1 MQKNSWWHWL
11 ILAAA
16 VIGSIAVVSPP
27 FDTKDDKGR
36 TVKPGKIKFGLDL
49 QGGTSFTVEVDR
61 DELAKRIRERTPDLT
76 DEQVAAA
83 VAKDLVVS
91 RDVALEAI
99 RNRIDG
105 LGISEPQIY
114 PQMEDRIVV
123 QMPGIDAKKRDD
135 ARKSIQSVAFLEF
148 RLVHKDNDEWIRK
161 LADGDKAPRGFTA
174 EGSGAEFHYVRDRAA
189 LPDEEMDSAYW
200 SEVRRFAQREGAEFM
215 LQRDEEGDLKRI
227 VWRPVYVERAV
238 MLSGK
243 AVDEARIDF
252 DQMNRPVVDL
262 KFTKQGA
269 RQFTEIIRRYRPNG
283 EMNRGSDDGRRLAII
298 LDGALRSAPEITD
311 RFPHDTTIRNCE
323 ISGRG
328 MDVREVKQLVNVLK
342 TGALLAPMR
351 IVQESSVDSTLGKD
365 SVRSGVTASIVGAV
379 FVALFMLAYYL
390 IPGLFA
396 NVALVLDVILMPLGM
411 MIVAGVLAV
420 FSRAGGTPE
429 LPTLTLPGI
438 AGIAL
443 TFGMAVDANVL
454 IYERIR
460 EELKAGKHLAA
471 AIEAGYNRAFIT
483 ILDSN
488 LTTLL
493 AALIMFWQGA
503 GPVRGYAVTLS
514 AGILVSMYTAILCTR
529 MLFNWLVGSGR
540 LTTIKMLG
548 WVKDTSIDFL
558 GKRKIAAAFSLVV
571 IVGSWG
577 LFAVRYPANLGVD
590 FIGGASLTFE
600 YKQRQAEESIRDALA
615 KAGVVGEPMIQY
627 QAMRG
632 SIGAAVR
639 DRLVVQVGVNDGEKA
654 LDVMTKG
661 LPEGGFSL
669 LQKEEIG
676 PQIGNELKSK
686 GLVALL
692 LSMVGMIIYIAWR
705 FEFAFA
711 MGAIVALV
719 HDVLVA
725 VGVFC
730 LLGRQLSAP
739 MIAVVLTI
747 IGYSVNDTIVI
758 FDRIREGSKLWRGK
772 SFLDVC
778 NQAINQTLGRTIIT
792 SGTVVISV
800 LALLLF
806 GGGAINDFALL
817 LLIGLI
823 AGTYSTIF
831 IATPVMLLWHKGDKP
846 VTVGASAPAA
856 KPGKG
861 GKPAKATA

>member
-1 MQKNSWWHWL
+1 MQKNTWWQWL

-16 VIGSIAVVSPP
+16 VIGSIAIVTPP
-27 FDTKDDKGR
+27 FDKKNDKGQVVR
-36 TVKPGKIKFGLDL
+36 PGKIKLGLDL
-49 QGGTSFTVEVDR
+49 QGGTSFIVEVDR
-61 DELAKRIRERTPDLT
+61 AELRSRLLERSPDLT
-76 DEQVAAA
+76 DEQIEATI
-83 VAKDLVVS
+83 AKDLVVS

-105 LGISEPQIY
+105 LGIAEPQIY
-114 PQMEDRIVV
+114 PQMADRIVV
-123 QMPGIDAKKRDD
+123 QMPGIDAKKRDA

-148 RLVHKDNDEWIRK
+148 RLVHKDNDAWIRK
-161 LADGDKAPRGFTA
+161 LAEGDKAPRGFTA
-174 EGSGAEFHYVRDRAA
+174 EGDGGKFHYVRDRVAV
-189 LPDEEMDSAYW
+189 PDAEMDSAFW
-200 SEVRRFAQREGAEFM
+200 AEMRRFTPREGAEFM
-215 LQRDEEGDLKRI
+215 LQRDEEGEIKRTI
-227 VWRPVYVERAV
+227 WRPVYVERAV

-243 AVDEARIDF
+243 AVDEARVDF
-252 DQMNRPVVDL
+252 DNLNRPVVDL

-283 EMNRGSDDGRRLAII
+283 EMNRDNDNGRQLAII

-328 MDVREVKQLVNVLK
+328 MDVAEVKQLVNVLK

-351 IVQESSVDSTLGKD
+351 IAQESTVDSTLGRD
-365 SVRSGVTASIVGAV
+365 SVRSGVMASVVGAV

-390 IPGLFA
+390 VPGLFA

-460 EELKAGKHLAA
+460 EELKAGKHLGAA
-471 AIEAGYNRAFIT
+471 VEAGYDRAFIT

-493 AALIMFWQGA
+493 AALIMFWQGS
-503 GPVRGYAVTLS
+503 GPVRGYAITLS

-540 LTTIKMLG
+540 LTSIRMLG

-558 GKRKIAAAFSLVV
+558 GKRKVAALFSLVLIAV
-571 IVGSWG
+571 TWG
-577 LFAVRYPANLGVD
+577 VFATRGPKNFGVD
-590 FIGGASLTFE
+590 FIGGASVVFD
-600 YKQRQAEESIRDALA
+600 YKQRVSEESIREVLA
-615 KAGVVGEPMIQY
+615 KAGVEGEPMIQY
-627 QAMRG
+627 QTMGG
-632 SIGAAVR
+632 SIGSAVR
-639 DRLVVQVGVNDGEKA
+639 ARLVVQVGANDGEKVVE
-654 LDVMTKG
+654 LLTKG
-661 LPEGGFSL
+661 MPTAGFHL

-676 PQIGNELKSK
+676 PQIGKELKTK
-686 GLVALL
+686 GLYALL
-692 LSMVGMIIYIAWR
+692 WSMVGMIVFISWR

-739 MIAVVLTI
+739 MIAVILTI

-800 LALLLF
+800 LSLLLF

-831 IATPVMLLWHKGDKP
+831 IATPVMLLWHKGDRP
-846 VTVGASAPAA
+846 AVVGASTPVP
-856 KPGKG
+856 KPGKN